1 MAPAPQTARIRTSK
15 VFSIL
20 QNSDKRITSLRGGT
34 RSGKTYNVLIWFI
47 AKYLQET
54 GKTLTIAR
62 HTMPALK
69 ASAMRDFFEILDSL
83 GLYDESKHNKT
94 NNEYD
99 LNGNLVEFIGLSE
112 SARIRGRKRDDVFIN
127 EVNET
132 SLEAFRQLAFRTSR
146 KIVVDYNPS
155 EPYSWVYDDVESRED
170 CDLYVTTYKDNPFLE
185 PMLVQEIE
193 MLKES
198 DQEYW
203 TIYGLGQIGTG
214 GTRIWTH
221 WREEQ
226 GVNWPYDKGE
236 TVYGLDFG
244 FNNPSALVEVTFHD
258 NTLYWRELL
267 YKSGLTNADLINRLK
282 AIPELRGKQI
292 IADSAE
298 PQRIEEIKRAGF
310 RIAPAFKIVK
320 DTVDFVKSKPLRVHA
335 ESANILREIKRYSW
349 KTDKEGRL
357 LDEVVKFDDHTLDAA
372 RYGSFYFNKG
382 KAKFFSQ

>member
-1 MAPAPQTARIRTSK
+1 MAPTPQTARIRTSK

-170 CDLYVTTYKDNPFLE
+170 CDLFVTTYKDNPFLE

-267 YKSGLTNADLINRLK
+267 YKSGLTNA
-282 AIPELRGKQI
+282 AISNSFPH
-292 IADSAE
+292 S
-298 PQRIEEIKRAGF
+298 
-310 RIAPAFKIVK
+310 
-320 DTVDFVKSKPLRVHA
+320 VHV
-335 ESANILREIKRYSW
+335 N
-349 KTDKEGRL
+349 
-357 LDEVVKFDDHTLDAA
+357 
-372 RYGSFYFNKG
+372 GSFSFIG
-382 KAKFFSQ
+382 

>member
-170 CDLYVTTYKDNPFLE
+170 CDLFVTTYKDNPFLE

-282 AIPELRGKQI
+282 AIPEPRGKQI

>member
-170 CDLYVTTYKDNPFLE
+170 CDLFVTTYKDNPFLE

-357 LDEVVKFDDHTLDAA
+357 LDEVVKFDDHTLDAG
-372 RYGSFYFNKG
+372 RYASFYFNKG